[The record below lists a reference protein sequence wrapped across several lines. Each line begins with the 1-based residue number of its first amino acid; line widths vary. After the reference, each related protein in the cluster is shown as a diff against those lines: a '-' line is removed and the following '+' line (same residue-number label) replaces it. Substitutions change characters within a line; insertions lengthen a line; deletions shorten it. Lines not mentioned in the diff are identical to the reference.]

1 MVGDS
6 LDDMAA
12 GRAAGAAT
20 VLLVN
25 EENKQL
31 AEHDFTDVIIGR
43 LDELVGV
50 LEEGFRS
57 RAM

>member
-12 GRAAGAAT
+12 GYRAGAAT

-25 EENKQL
+25 EENEALSKHEYTGL
-31 AEHDFTDVIIGR
+31 SVRR
-43 LDELVGV
+43 LDELIDILDRGF
-50 LEEGFRS
+50 EETR
-57 RAM
+57 